1 MLEKT
6 LSQTTNDTNVSSEER
21 RIAFSLLQQIAIS
34 RAAEIAHIG
43 RYAQA
48 ETMLSEVG
56 GESGSSTAS
65 LDLCARI
72 NAQQG
77 KLVEAGKLWAQALEM
92 EPDNKAY
99 RGALDRITK
108 LQKRP
113 HWFIFAPRLLTLVA
127 FILCLIVGGFAI
139 RKYINSLRDSVKS
152 EANRLGETFT
162 QTTLQESTATKAHLK
177 INLPGVVAKNLS
189 GETTIT
195 FNEGIFLRNAQIKP
209 DAKVLLTNL
218 GQQLEQDMGNVS
230 IRIIGHTDN
239 EPMPSGKQ
247 YKDNTDL
254 GLARATTVF
263 QHLRETTRLPVATL
277 SVSSVGETNPPYPS
291 DAANRTR
298 NRTVVLLISE
308 NRK

>member
-1 MLEKT
+1 MLEET

-34 RAAEIAHIG
+34 RAAELAHTG

-56 GESGSSTAS
+56 GESGSSAAG

-72 NAQQG
+72 NVQQG
-77 KLVEAGKLWAQALEM
+77 KLVEAGKLWAQALEI

-99 RGALDRITK
+99 RDALDRITK

-113 HWFIFAPRLLTLVA
+113 HRFIFAPRLFTLAA
-127 FILCLIVGGFAI
+127 FILCLIAGSFAM
-139 RKYINSLRDSVKS
+139 YIKSLRGSVKT
-152 EANRLGETFT
+152 ETNRPGETSA
-162 QTTLQESTATKAHLK
+162 QTTPQESTAATKTSLK

-195 FNEGIFLRNAQIKP
+195 FDEGIFLRNAQIKP

-218 GQQLEQDMGNVS
+218 GQQLEQGVGNVS

-239 EPMPSGKQ
+239 EPMPSSKQ

-254 GLARATTVF
+254 GLARATAVF
-263 QHLRETTRLPVATL
+263 QHLRETTRLPVTTL

-308 NRK
+308 SRE